1 MEIGRF
7 NRDFEGLFN
16 PRSIA
21 LVGASN
27 VSGKWGFIMPM
38 NILGGGFRGRLYLVN
53 PNEQTVLGMP
63 CYDSLSAIGKP
74 VDLAILTIPARKVI
88 TVVEEAAACGIRN
101 VLVVASNFSEAGP
114 EGAKL
119 ERELASTA
127 NRLEVTIIGP
137 NTMGLY
143 SAESSLCALGAPVL
157 PRKGRIG
164 FVSQSGNLGVQLLS
178 WGKKRGVG
186 FSRFVGSGNEAN
198 TETTDY
204 LEFLGRDDKTNAI
217 ALYIE
222 GLEDGRRFLE
232 VASRITPHKP
242 VLVLKGGKGEQG
254 SRAALSHSGAM
265 AGTLE
270 LFEGMFD
277 QSGIVTAETS
287 EEFLDLVS
295 AFSSLPLPAGDGVA
309 VVTMGGGWGVVAADA
324 CDREGIGLAK
334 LPGAVVGKLDEFLP
348 SYWSRA
354 NPVDLVGNLRRVNHF
369 KVIEALMECDDVDI
383 LVIMGPTLGREFV
396 LNNMLFT
403 FLRPLYRLA
412 RSRPLRIPGFLMS
425 MIEGF
430 NQSVAKKDVRNP
442 EGSVGID
449 PTELRL
455 WTNRALIDH
464 LQGLMKRFEK
474 PIILVSI
481 SETAMAD
488 FKRLESHGIFTTST
502 PEEAVHIAAKL
513 ARYARFVAG
522 SGAAVGRGEARRA
535 RQRKGAP

>member
-1 MEIGRF
+1 MEIGDF
-7 NRDFEGLFN
+7 HRDFDRLFD

-21 LVGASN
+21 VVGASN

-38 NILGGGFRGRLYLVN
+38 NILGGGFQGALYLVN
-53 PNEQTVLGMP
+53 PNEETVLGMP
-63 CYDSLSAIGKP
+63 CHDSLSDIGEP

-88 TVVEEAAACGIRN
+88 AVVEEAAACGIRN

-114 EGAKL
+114 DGVRL
-119 ERELASTA
+119 ERELAATA

-137 NTMGLY
+137 NTMGIY
-143 SAESSLCALGAPVL
+143 SAASSLCALGAPVL
-157 PRKGRIG
+157 PKKGRIG

-178 WGKKRGVG
+178 WGKTRGVG

-204 LEFLGRDDKTNAI
+204 LEYFGRDTGTNAI
-217 ALYIE
+217 ALYLE

-254 SRAALSHSGAM
+254 SRAARSHSGAL

-277 QSGIVTAETS
+277 QAGIVTAETS

-295 AFSSLPLPAGDGVA
+295 AFSSLPLPAGDRLA
-309 VVTMGGGWGVVAADA
+309 IVTMGGGWGVVAADA
-324 CDREGIGLAK
+324 CDREGIALAE
-334 LPGAVVGKLDEFLP
+334 LPGVVIGKLDEFLP

-354 NPVDLVGNLRRVNHF
+354 NPVDLVGNLRRANHF
-369 KVIEALMECDDVDI
+369 RVIEALMECDEVDI

-396 LNNMLFT
+396 LNNMVFT

-412 RSRPLRIPGFLMS
+412 LRQPLRIPGFLKS
-425 MIEGF
+425 IADGF
-430 NQSVAKKDVRNP
+430 SKSVARRDVRNP

-464 LQGLMKRFEK
+464 LQGLMEKHEK

-481 SETAMAD
+481 SENAMAN
-488 FKRLESHGIFTTST
+488 FRGLESRGIVTTST
-502 PEEAVHIAAKL
+502 PEEAVHTAAKL
-513 ARYARFVAG
+513 ARYAEFVARG
-522 SGAAVGRGEARRA
+522 RAAGAG
-535 RQRKGAP
+535 